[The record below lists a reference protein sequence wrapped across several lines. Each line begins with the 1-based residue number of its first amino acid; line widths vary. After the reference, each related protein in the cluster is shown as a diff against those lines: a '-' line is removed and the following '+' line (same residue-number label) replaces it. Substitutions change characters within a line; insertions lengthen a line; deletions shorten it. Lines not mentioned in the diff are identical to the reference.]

1 MGGEEKKGRR
11 DHVMAHAVSRK
22 KRLEIRVSALSDSRS
37 QSTLDR
43 FLIRHHYDRKEPKGT
58 GGCRLSWEAETA
70 GFQTRSLAR
79 AQN

>member
-1 MGGEEKKGRR
+1 MPPTK
-11 DHVMAHAVSRK
+11 VSRK

-79 AQN
+79 ARN